1 VSARQRQPDA
11 GASRSL
17 FQTLT
22 CTRCGAEHDPAAL
35 QTVCVEPGCG
45 RPLAARYAVEPL
57 PRPDRLRS
65 SDAPGSLW
73 RLRELLPVSAETR
86 IITLGEGGTPLLP
99 APRLGARVGIPSLW
113 IKDEAGNPT
122 GSFKARGMAVA
133 VTKAAE
139 LGAEAI
145 AVPTAGNAGSAAAAY
160 AARAG
165 IACVVVMPA
174 DTPPVFKREIADL
187 GATVI
192 EHPGL
197 IDDCGRVVAERAAA
211 EGWFDVSTLKEPY
224 RVEGKKT
231 LGTEIAEQLDWTL
244 PDAIVYPTGGGTG
257 LIGMWKAF
265 VELGELGWIGAG
277 RPRMYAVQAAGC
289 APVVRAF
296 ERESERCERFAD
308 AATHAAGLRVPRP
321 FADEW
326 ILAVLRRSG
335 GSAVSVSED
344 AIRAGVDELA
354 RQEGV
359 YCCPEGGAAWAG
371 TRALVERGEIGPDDR
386 VVVVNTGSAYK
397 YM

>member
-1 VSARQRQPDA
+1 LTDQ
-11 GASRSL
+11 SL

-22 CTRCGAEHDPAAL
+22 CTRCGTEHDPEAL
-35 QTVCVEPGCG
+35 QTVCAEEGCG
-45 RPLAARYAVEPL
+45 RPLAARYALEPIQ
-57 PRPDRLRS
+57 RPDPLVRD
-65 SDAPGSLW
+65 DAPGPMW
-73 RLRELLPVSAETR
+73 RLHELLPLGPETE

-99 APRLGARVGIPSLW
+99 APRLGERAGVPAIW

-122 GSFKARGMAVA
+122 GSFKARGMAAA
-133 VTKAAE
+133 VTKAVE

-165 IACVVVMPA
+165 IECVVVMPA

-197 IDDCGRVVAERAAA
+197 IDDCGRIVGQRAKA

-231 LGTEIAEQLDWTL
+231 LGTEIAEQLGWTL

-265 VELGELGWIGAG
+265 VELAELGWIGDE
-277 RPRMYAVQAAGC
+277 RPRMYAVQPAGC

-296 ERESERCERFAD
+296 ESGAKRCEKFAN

-326 ILAVLRRSG
+326 ILAVLQRSG
-335 GSAVSVSED
+335 GGAVAVSED
-344 AIRAGVDELA
+344 AIRAGTDELA
-354 RQEGV
+354 KVEGI
-359 YCCPEGGAAWAG
+359 YACPEGGAAWAG
-371 TRALVERGEIGPDDR
+371 TRELIARGDIEPDDR